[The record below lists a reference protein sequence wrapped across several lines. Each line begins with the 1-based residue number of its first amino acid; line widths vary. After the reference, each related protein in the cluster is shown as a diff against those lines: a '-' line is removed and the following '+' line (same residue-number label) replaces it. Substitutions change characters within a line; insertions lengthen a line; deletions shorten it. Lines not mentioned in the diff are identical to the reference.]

1 VDYPKV
7 VARLLFHTNPVAYA
21 RQLLVQVVMVQITA
35 SQLCP
40 KVPVLIHEQQLVAVD
55 RRYAGD
61 GIRRFAVCP
70 LCKPVAPAQFTQ
82 FTILIHHL
90 LSIIEWPRYCGA

>member
-1 VDYPKV
+1 
-7 VARLLFHTNPVAYA
+7 
-21 RQLLVQVVMVQITA
+21 LVQVVMVQITA